1 MTKQEKQP
9 RRYKGLSEAEKKW
22 VKTQERRGIIMTIVS
37 MVTFL
42 LIIAWLIVMLG
53 EAFGR

>member
-1 MTKQEKQP
+1 MTKKEKQP

-22 VKTQERRGIIMTIVS
+22 VKSQERRGIIMTIVS
-37 MVTFL
+37 MVAFL